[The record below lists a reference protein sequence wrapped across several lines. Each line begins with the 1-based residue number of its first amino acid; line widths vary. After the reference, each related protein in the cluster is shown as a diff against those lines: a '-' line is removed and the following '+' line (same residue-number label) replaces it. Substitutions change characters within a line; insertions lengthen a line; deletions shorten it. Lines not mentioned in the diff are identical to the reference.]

1 MWCENLSDFLFCH
14 CDSFL
19 LEGWVGW
26 NFPISRIQDA
36 NMFFCDGIFLKAIK
50 YCNCRYHGKNWPL
63 ARKRRWLSRRS
74 WRRVCLST
82 SPGVSA
88 THALAFATI
97 VNVQQASTT
106 QPISIPIYHCLP
118 VTYFFSK
125 TRSSQPLGSSPSVKT
140 REKEKNISPKSSK
153 LQNDFRNGLWLT
165 SFRHTKWHHGTSHPL
180 HSRHMRSWRS
190 RFQILVA
197 RSGPQQVGWRG
208 WRKLEEFFDYE
219 RLSHFIA

>member
-1 MWCENLSDFLFCH
+1 MKKQNTPKHPGRRVESATCGGHLEIQWRDHQTWRWDSKSQGATGCNRNLARRDETKAVGLIQVVGCWWRMG
-14 CDSFL
+14 SFL
-19 LEGWVGW
+19 VDVMCEFEWFFVLSLWQLSMGRM
-26 NFPISRIQDA
+26 SRMKLSNLKDSGCEH
-36 NMFFCDGIFLKAIK
+36 FFRDGIFLKAIK

-118 VTYFFSK
+118 VTIFFPK
-125 TRSSQPLGSSPSVKT
+125 QGLPSV
-140 REKEKNISPKSSK
+140 
-153 LQNDFRNGLWLT
+153 
-165 SFRHTKWHHGTSHPL
+165 
-180 HSRHMRSWRS
+180 
-190 RFQILVA
+190 
-197 RSGPQQVGWRG
+197 
-208 WRKLEEFFDYE
+208 
-219 RLSHFIA
+219 